1 MPVKSEDIL
10 SLYKYLHANPELS
23 WQEDK
28 TANLLSGMLEGYGFD
43 VSRGIGKKGV
53 VAIYENGEGPT
64 LMIRADMDALPVE
77 EKNKSSVCIKN
88 KIN

>member
-43 VSRGIGKKGV
+43 VSRGIGKKRCCC
-53 VAIYENGEGPT
+53 N
-64 LMIRADMDALPVE
+64 L
-77 EKNKSSVCIKN
+77 
-88 KIN
+88 